1 MTDCIE
7 NAEMVLINDKRYLA
21 VYLKPKFIPLIV
33 VDGNSILHNP
43 ILIEEPNKGQDYN
56 AISKLSIS
64 LNKLC
69 NFASLK
75 TTDDLKFY
83 PPKVLDLMMEK
94 MLKEKS
100 EQTAKTNTQENQ
112 EEKHD
117 KILQKDSFSVVV
129 ELLKIFHN
137 SNQYETENENYFTI
151 CDNFREFIG
160 KKIGYEVQIQNY
172 NTFIQQPMLSFE
184 HYDKYFPKIEPCD
197 FQLLVEELIAKY
209 ISFFLGFF
217 RSNKLR
223 QHLEINL

>member
-1 MTDCIE
+1 MADYIE
-7 NAEMVLINDKRYLA
+7 NAEMVSINDKRYLA
-21 VYLKPKFIPLIV
+21 IYFKPKFIPLITI
-33 VDGNSILHNP
+33 DGNSISHNP
-43 ILIEEPNKGQDYN
+43 ILIEEPNKSQDYN
-56 AISKLSIS
+56 TISKLSIS

-100 EQTAKTNTQENQ
+100 EEVVSTNT
-112 EEKHD
+112 EESEEG
-117 KILQKDSFSVVV
+117 KILKNDSFAIVS

-137 SNQYETENENYFTI
+137 SNQYETETENYFTI

-160 KKIGYEVQIQNY
+160 KKIGYETQFQGY
-172 NTFIQQPMLSFE
+172 NTVIQQPILSFE

-197 FQLLVEELIAKY
+197 FQLLVEELIARY